1 MQEIEALKALLN
13 TPQKIVITTHQRPDA
28 DALGSSL
35 GLMLYLQKRGHS
47 VTVITPT
54 DYPGFLKWM
63 KGNNE
68 VVIYGEGTIEKS
80 KNLMGEADLI
90 FCLDFSALSRIDALG
105 DLVRAAKA
113 DKVLIDHHLEPED
126 FAKYRSWDTG
136 AAATAELVFD
146 FIIDMGDEALI
157 GKDIAECLYAGILT
171 DTGSFKHPNVT
182 QHVFEVCASLVAKGA
197 DSSKVS
203 KLIYD
208 TNSEDRLRL
217 LGFSLSKKLKILPEF
232 NTAYF
237 ALSAEELK
245 KFNTQAGDT
254 EGLVNYALSMGGIK
268 MAALM
273 KDSDGMIKM
282 SFRSVGNFSVNEFA
296 RNHFSGGGH
305 KNAAGGKSNDSL
317 DETVKKFEN
326 LLKEYKPTLN
336 AEG

>member
-1 MQEIEALKALLN
+1 MQHIEALQALLN
-13 TPQKIVITTHQRPDA
+13 TPQKIIITTHQRPDA

-35 GLMLYLQKRGHS
+35 GLMLYLQKKNHD

-54 DYPGFLKWM
+54 DYPNFLKWM
-63 KGNNE
+63 KGNDE
-68 VVIYGEGTIEKS
+68 VVIYGKQTKEHA
-80 KNLMGEADLI
+80 KNLMNDSSLI
-90 FCLDFSALSRIDALG
+90 FCLDFSALSRIDDLG
-105 DLVRAAKA
+105 DLVRAANA

-126 FAKYRSWDTG
+126 FAKYKSWDTG
-136 AAATAELVFD
+136 AAATAELVYD

-157 GKDIAECLYAGILT
+157 DVDIAECLYSGILT

-182 QHVFEVCASLVAKGA
+182 QHVFEVCSSLVAKGA

-217 LGFSLSKKLKILPEF
+217 LGYSLSEKLKVIPEY

-237 ALSAEELK
+237 ALTADELK
-245 KFNTQAGDT
+245 KFNAQAGDT

-273 KDSDGMIKM
+273 KDSEGMIKM
-282 SFRSVGNFSVNEFA
+282 SFRSVGDFSVNEFA
-296 RNHFSGGGH
+296 RKHFNGGGH
-305 KNAAGGKSNDSL
+305 KNAAGGRSDDNLED
-317 DETVKKFEN
+317 TVKKFEN
-326 LLKEYKPTLN
+326 LLKEYKSTLN
-336 AEG
+336 A